1 MEPAEHGGRG
11 SHAAQRQQH
20 ERTRGGG
27 GAAADAENGGDEG
40 GEGPSQ
46 VDPSLSISSAKSGHG
61 VAALAF
67 SSKRSSKDRHTKVD
81 GRGRRIRMPAPC
93 AARVF
98 QLTRELGHKSDGET
112 IEWLLQQAEPAIIA
126 TTGTGTIPA
135 NFSSLNVSV
144 RSSGGSTMPAPAF
157 HSALAITAGAA
168 HHHRQQRPNY
178 DDGDAYSRKRYR
190 EDLFNDDRQQDG
202 GRAAAASSPSS
213 GTNGG
218 GGGAGNQLIRPSNV
232 VPAGAMW
239 AVAAPAPANGG
250 GAFWMLPVNAAGAGS
265 GGPAEASTLWTSP
278 TAGGQYG
285 AAMPPPLQFMHRVN
299 VQQHGAASQHHGMGM
314 SETNLG
320 LLAALGAYNK
330 GEQSHALDHHQL
342 QQPPPPQ
349 EAESDDEQQR
359 SSQ

>member
-1 MEPAEHGGRG
+1 MDPADHGGRG
-11 SHAAQRQQH
+11 SHAAQRQQY
-20 ERTRGGG
+20 EMTRGGG
-27 GAAADAENGGDEG
+27 ADAENAGDDC

-46 VDPSLSISSAKSGHG
+46 VDPSLSISSAKSGHAI
-61 VAALAF
+61 AAPAF

-144 RSSGGSTMPAPAF
+144 RSSGGSTVPAPAF
-157 HSALAITAGAA
+157 HSALALAAGAA
-168 HHHRQQRPNY
+168 NHHRQQRPNY

-190 EDLFNDDRQQDG
+190 ENLFNDDRQQDSA
-202 GRAAAASSPSS
+202 RAATVSSPSS
-213 GTNGG
+213 GTGG
-218 GGGAGNQLIRPSNV
+218 GGAAAGNQLIRPSNV

-250 GAFWMLPVNAAGAGS
+250 GAFWMLPVNATGAGG
-265 GGPAEASTLWTSP
+265 GGPAEASSLWTSP
-278 TAGGQYG
+278 TAAGQYG

-299 VQQHGAASQHHGMGM
+299 VQHGAASQHHGMGM

-330 GEQSHALDHHQL
+330 GEQNQALDQHQL